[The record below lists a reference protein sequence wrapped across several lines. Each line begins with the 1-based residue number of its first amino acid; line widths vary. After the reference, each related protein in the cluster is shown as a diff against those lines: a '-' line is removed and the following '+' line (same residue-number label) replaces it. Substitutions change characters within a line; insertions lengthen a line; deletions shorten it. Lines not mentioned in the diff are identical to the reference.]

1 MIKPNKLKFTD
12 IKIGDSAEFEIIITE
27 TMVHQFANISGDFN
41 SLHMDNEFAKT
52 TKFGKRVC
60 HGMLLGS
67 FFSRL
72 VGMYI
77 PGLYALYLSQSLK
90 FISPCFIDDKIIVRG
105 TVIRKSERTKIIT
118 LQTLI
123 LNTNDKILVDGE
135 CKAVV
140 LV

>member
-1 MIKPNKLKFTD
+1 MIEPNKLKFTD
-12 IKIGDSAEFEIIITE
+12 VKIGDSAEFEIIITE
-27 TMVHQFANISGDFN
+27 AMVNQFANISGDFN

-60 HGMLLGS
+60 HGMLLAS
-67 FFSRL
+67 FFSRI

-77 PGLYALYLSQSLK
+77 PGLDALYLSQSLK
-90 FISPCFIDDKIIVRG
+90 FISPCFIDDKIIIRG

-118 LQTLI
+118 LKTVI

>member
-77 PGLYALYLSQSLK
+77 PGLNALYLSQSLK

>member
-77 PGLYALYLSQSLK
+77 PGLHALYLSQSLK

>member
-12 IKIGDSAEFEIIITE
+12 IKIGDSAEFKIIITE

-77 PGLYALYLSQSLK
+77 PGLNALYLSQSLK

>member
-12 IKIGDSAEFEIIITE
+12 IKIGDSAEFKIIITE

>member
-12 IKIGDSAEFEIIITE
+12 IKIGDSAEFEITVTE

-77 PGLYALYLSQSLK
+77 PGLNALYLSQSLK